1 MKMKMNR
8 ISIRSIALLL
18 ALVLVIGIAFV
29 VPSQAAADTG
39 NVGKLVDYFQSNSST
54 FTLNN
59 NSRFYL
65 CVDAEPTGD
74 LLQIVQLAQR
84 QFAADGIPTTKP
96 MDIVWGDT
104 RMLRSGD
111 IYITMVE
118 NDSEI
123 GTEGYKIVAQN
134 YATVTAEDVDGLL
147 YGLNM
152 LQKHFRNGKSNSIK
166 GFTTY
171 DTPDTK
177 ERTAQ
182 LDCARKYLTAE
193 YICNFVILVSQH
205 SQGNFKGT
213 HTKRSY
219 QKHP

>member
-1 MKMKMNR
+1 
-8 ISIRSIALLL
+8 
-18 ALVLVIGIAFV
+18 
-29 VPSQAAADTG
+29 VPSQAADTA
-39 NVGKLVDYFQSNSST
+39 NLGKIVDYFQANSNT
-54 FTLNN
+54 LTLNA
-59 NSRFYL
+59 NSRFFL
-65 CVDAEPTGD
+65 ESEPTGE
-74 LLQIVQLAQR
+74 LLQTLQLAQR

-193 YICNFVILVSQH
+193 YICNFVKEMSWMGYNTLQLHFSEDGGFRADLWDPAYYVEGQYMPENDFTWLCGSKTQ
-205 SQGNFKGT
+205 
-213 HTKRSY
+213 Y
-219 QKHP
+219 